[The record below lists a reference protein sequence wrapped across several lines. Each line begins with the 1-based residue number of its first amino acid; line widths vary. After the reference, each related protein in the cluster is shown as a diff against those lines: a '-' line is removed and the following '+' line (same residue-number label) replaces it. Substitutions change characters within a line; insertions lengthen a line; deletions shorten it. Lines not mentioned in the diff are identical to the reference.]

1 MASWHRNWFIREID
15 RHITTAGRRLIGWDE
30 ILEGGLAQ
38 GAAVMNWRST
48 KGGVEAARQGHDVV
62 MATNEYL
69 YFNNYQA
76 EPTADEPLAI
86 GGLIKL
92 DKVFVYEPIPAELPA
107 EYHQHI
113 LGAQGQL
120 WTEYIATMDQL
131 EYMGFPRICALSEV
145 LWDKAGLKD
154 LDDFRKRLVTHEQ
167 RLDVLHVHQSRV
179 K

>member
-107 EYHQHI
+107 EYHQHV

-120 WTEYIATMDQL
+120 WFESNSIDRLSDVTEFQ
-131 EYMGFPRICALSEV
+131 G
-145 LWDKAGLKD
+145 
-154 LDDFRKRLVTHEQ
+154 
-167 RLDVLHVHQSRV
+167 
-179 K
+179 